1 MSEVVYSIEDLSKIT
16 GLSRRTIRFY
26 IQEELLAKPEGQ
38 KRGAHYLASHLE
50 TLLRVRRLSAE
61 GMTLD
66 SIRQTLRKHE
76 NKTQTTV
83 ISPKSGTTRTCVH
96 IAVAPGVELTVDP
109 STAQMNSQELRE
121 LVKRLVEALGGDSS
135 PTNISK

>member
-26 IQEELLAKPEGQ
+26 IQEGLLAKPEGQ

-66 SIRQTLRKHE
+66 AIRQMLRKHE
-76 NKTQTTV
+76 NKTTV
-83 ISPKSGTTRTCVH
+83 ISPKPGTTRTCVH

-121 LVKRLVEALGGDSS
+121 LVKRLVEVLGGDSS
-135 PTNISK
+135 ATNISK